1 MKVWLVIVLGWVV
14 LQSGPAVAGPWRDL
28 PYVQGQG
35 QGRPERAERGAQR
48 QRDMPPPERQQRPQR
63 LSDDERRELHRDLD
77 KARREIYQ
85 PRRER

>member
-1 MKVWLVIVLGWVV
+1 MKVWLAFVLGCAV
-14 LQSGPAVAGPWRDL
+14 LQAGAVFAGSWREL
-28 PYVQGQG
+28 PSVQA
-35 QGRPERAERGAQR
+35 QGRPERAERGSQR
-48 QRDMPPPERQQRPQR
+48 QQDARQPERQQRPQR

>member
-1 MKVWLVIVLGWVV
+1 MKIWQAIVLGCAV
-14 LQSGPAVAGPWRDL
+14 LQSVPAAAGSWREL
-28 PYVQGQG
+28 PSIQG
-35 QGRPERAERGAQR
+35 QGRPERAERGSQR